1 MGTSMQKSNTRGI
14 LRTILHR
21 VMKPFVGGIQ
31 SRNPRKKND
40 QKKKRNKKKEENNS
54 NSEK

>member
-1 MGTSMQKSNTRGI
+1 MQKSNTRGI

-40 QKKKRNKKKEENNS
+40 QKKKRNKKKEEKNS